1 MDELKDKKPEV
12 VEEATPETPP
22 SVEDESGEETTAPLR
37 GRAAALARWKEGN
50 PDATEDP
57 DDDSLFDH
65 MQASRDKL
73 QGDYDKLSGANGR
86 LAELAARDPRLAAV
100 LSLIAGEDGKSFPYA
115 FARVYGKDMLD
126 MDEEALE
133 EFEKGYQENLDDLAK
148 SNQKLEAARKNIEGY
163 KQNLAE
169 FGRLHNLTEGQLD
182 ELNAAIYADAEN
194 FLTGVIPTE
203 YIEYRWKGM
212 NYDKD
217 VQDAADTGVVEG
229 KNQAISEKMAK
240 VEEPPPIP
248 DMGDTTNAGRKPT
261 APPARSKKSF
271 FDGMKEEKI

>member
-1 MDELKDKKPEV
+1 MDELKDKKTE
-12 VEEATPETPP
+12 
-22 SVEDESGEETTAPLR
+22 VEDSPIPESPPAVEGEGGEEPAAPLR
-37 GRAAALARWKEGN
+37 GRAAVLARWKESN
-50 PDATEDP
+50 PDAEDDP
-57 DDDSLFDH
+57 DDDSLYDYMSDSH
-65 MQASRDKL
+65 SKL
-73 QGDYDKLSGANGR
+73 QGQYDELSGANGR

-100 LSLIAGEDGKSFPYA
+100 LSMVAGDEAKSFPYA

-169 FGRLHNLTEGQLD
+169 FGKHNNLTDDQLD
-182 ELNAAIYADAEN
+182 ELNAAIFADAEN
-194 FLTGVIPTE
+194 FLTGVIPMD

-248 DMGDTTNAGRKPT
+248 DMGESTNAGRKPA
-261 APPARSKKSF
+261 APPSNKRKSF
-271 FDGMKEEKI
+271 FDGMTEEKI